1 MESYPWWND
10 TQKKLAEDV
19 KKFTDEVLIPLCE
32 KDALKRVYPWKALK
46 EVGVKGYFGAQIPAR
61 YGGKAEEWGVTGAC
75 IILEELSRA
84 GEVSAPV
91 SSTMIGGVHQ
101 ILHDGTEDQKKRWL
115 PKLASGQVLGA
126 ITMTEPFAGSDI
138 SAIETTAVRDGD
150 NYIISGKKRYQ
161 TCAAAADIYM
171 SYFRT
176 SDKPEDVAKYRH
188 LTAMVV
194 EKGTKGFTIEKVNDL
209 VGLDGI
215 YNVYMNYDDV
225 KVPVSNRIGE
235 EGAGWTVMMSGLNV
249 ERVCGAAGFLGA
261 MRESIRYAAQ
271 HLQRR
276 VQFGRTTGDL
286 ATNQFKLSDMI
297 WRLKVARLLTFYAA
311 YCCDLGRDVP
321 VEAAICKMF
330 NSDQGL
336 LSAID
341 AVQLMGGNGVT
352 KLYPV
357 ERIFRDGKLS
367 QIAAGTSEVLK
378 LLIYRQ
384 GLKELMPDLKVP
396 HRVMDEELQVPLP
409 AGKLPAR
416 KKVSKAADVLKV
428 LAEDYRVNPGL
439 YMTVGDLK
447 DLLDVSDADLAGYA
461 LELEKDG
468 LAAIYKDRK
477 GNPAMVRATYKGLA
491 AANSAEYYKHIP
503 SWVDARDTF

>member
-1 MESYPWWND
+1 MEYYPWWND
-10 TQKKLAEDV
+10 AQKALAEDAR
-19 KKFTDEVLIPLCE
+19 KFTDEVLIPICE
-32 KDALKRVYPWKALK
+32 KDALKKAYPWKALK
-46 EVGVKGYFGAQIPAR
+46 EIGKKGYFGAQIPAK
-61 YGGKAEEWGVTGAC
+61 YGGRAEEWGVTGAC

-84 GEVSAPV
+84 GEVAAPV
-91 SSTMIGGVHQ
+91 STTMIGGVHQ

-115 PKLASGQVLGA
+115 PKLATGELLGS

-150 NYIISGKKRYQ
+150 NYIINGKKRYQ
-161 TCAAAADIYM
+161 TCAAAADVYM
-171 SYFRT
+171 TYVRT
-176 SDKPEDVAKYRH
+176 SDKPEDHAKYRH
-188 LTAMVV
+188 LTALII
-194 EKGTKGFTIEKVNDL
+194 EKGTKGFTIERVNDL

-215 YNVYMNYDDV
+215 YNVYMDYSNA
-225 KVPVSNRIGE
+225 KIPVSNRIGE
-235 EGAGWTVMMSGLNV
+235 EGAGWAVMMSGLNV
-249 ERVCGAAGFLGA
+249 ERVCGAAGPLGA
-261 MRESIRYAAQ
+261 MREGIRYAAQ

-276 VQFGRTTGDL
+276 IQFGRPTGDL

-297 WRLKVARLLTFYAA
+297 WRLKIARILTYYAA

-321 VEAAICKMF
+321 VEAAISKMF
-330 NSDQGL
+330 NTDMGL
-336 LSAID
+336 MSAID

-357 ERIFRDGKLS
+357 ERLFRDGKLS

-384 GLKELMPDLKVP
+384 GLREMMPDLKVP
-396 HRVMDEELQVPLP
+396 YRVMDEELQVPLP
-409 AGKLPAR
+409 AGKLPAK
-416 KKVSKAADVLKV
+416 KKVSKAEDVLKV

-439 YMTVGDLK
+439 YMTVADLK
-447 DLLDVSDADLAGYA
+447 DLLDVADADLAGYVIG
-461 LELEKDG
+461 LEKEG

-491 AANSAEYYKHIP
+491 AANPSAYYRHIP
-503 SWVDARDTF
+503 SWVDPKDTF